1 MLPQTQ
7 IRDIAHPDLIGRR
20 RQRLTQASVARLLEE
35 LVHSDRAPVQAANA
49 GAQPLLAHQPCHA
62 LVAAANALAFELLVH
77 TWRAIAAAAVA
88 VDALDPGAQLLIVTA
103 AAAAL
108 TGVPCVEPAPG
119 NLIALA
125 QEGHLVLVAV
135 LGYELEF
142 RLRRSILKRM
152 AFFKRSCSTS
162 SAASLRS
169 SARTAMRASTLASN
183 CFTCRC
189 SACFS
194 GSRFGARNTFGKLNP
209 AASAAGLSLPS
220 R

>member
-1 MLPQTQ
+1 
-7 IRDIAHPDLIGRR
+7 ISHPDLVNAYGC
-20 RQRLTQASVARLLEE
+20 RQLQASVTRLLEE
-35 LVHSDRAPVQAANA
+35 SMHSGRTPVQAAHTSS
-49 GAQPLLAHQPCHA
+49 QPLLAHQPRHA

-77 TWRAIAAAAVA
+77 TRRAIAAAAIA
-88 VDALDPGAQLLIVTA
+88 VDALDPGAQLHIVTA

-162 SAASLRS
+162 SAASLRF
-169 SARTAMRASTLASN
+169 SARTAMRASTLASS
-183 CFTCRC
+183 CFTCRR
-189 SACFS
+189 STCFS
-194 GSRFGARNTFGKLNP
+194 GSRFGARNTFGK
-209 AASAAGLSLPS
+209 
-220 R
+220 